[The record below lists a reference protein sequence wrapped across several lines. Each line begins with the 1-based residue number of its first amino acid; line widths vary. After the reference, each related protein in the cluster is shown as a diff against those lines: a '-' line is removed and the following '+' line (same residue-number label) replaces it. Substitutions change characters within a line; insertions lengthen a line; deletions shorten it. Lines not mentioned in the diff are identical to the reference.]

1 MTRKAATLPKVFS
14 LKSNTHAGDEE
25 PNDGSKLYMAAR
37 VEKCDVLRIVTPYFI
52 LGFREH
58 ALGTKAMF
66 PPGGVTSV
74 TF

>member
-1 MTRKAATLPKVFS
+1 MTRKAAQLPKVFS
-14 LKSNTHAGDEE
+14 LKSNTHAGAEE
-25 PNDGSKLYMAAR
+25 PNDGSKLFMAAG
-37 VEKCDVLRIVTPYFI
+37 VEKCDVLRIVTSDFV
-52 LGFREH
+52 LAFREH